1 MNKNSG
7 EVEKQLKNLFQ
18 DALTVIDRAISFMT
32 QMDLDEL
39 ADCYE
44 KKLDEVIL
52 DIEKKKKLQYVGGK
66 FIITYA
72 TAEVFSLRM
81 ELYFLNNDNQW
92 EKAEALTSK
101 YMKFL
106 KPRAVKELEEKTKI
120 VYDIEPP
127 EESEKEIEE

>member
-18 DALTVIDRAISFMT
+18 DTLTVIDRAISFMT

-92 EKAEALTSK
+92 EKAEALTLK

-127 EESEKEIEE
+127 KESEKEIEE

>member
-7 EVEKQLKNLFQ
+7 EIEKQIKNLFQ
-18 DALTVIDRAISFMT
+18 DTLTVIDRAISFMT

-52 DIEKKKKLQYVGGK
+52 DIEKKKRLQYVGGK

-101 YMKFL
+101 YMKVL

-127 EESEKEIEE
+127 KESEKEIEE

>member
-7 EVEKQLKNLFQ
+7 EAEEKLKNLFQ
-18 DALTVIDRAISFMT
+18 DTLTIIDRAISFMM

-39 ADCYE
+39 ANCYE

-72 TAEVFSLRM
+72 TAELFSLRT
-81 ELYFLNNDNQW
+81 ELYFLNENDQW

-120 VYDIEPP
+120 IYDIEPP
-127 EESEKEIEE
+127 KKSEMEIKE

>member
-7 EVEKQLKNLFQ
+7 EAEEKLKNLFQ
-18 DALTVIDRAISFMT
+18 DTLTIIDRAISFMT

-39 ADCYE
+39 ANCYE

-72 TAEVFSLRM
+72 TAELFSLRT
-81 ELYFLNNDNQW
+81 ELYCLNENDQW

-120 VYDIEPP
+120 IYDIEPP
-127 EESEKEIEE
+127 KKSEMEIKE

>member
-1 MNKNSG
+1 
-7 EVEKQLKNLFQ
+7 
-18 DALTVIDRAISFMT
+18 MT

-39 ADCYE
+39 ANCYE

-72 TAEVFSLRM
+72 TAELFSLRT
-81 ELYFLNNDNQW
+81 ELYFLNENDQW

-120 VYDIEPP
+120 IYDIEPP
-127 EESEKEIEE
+127 KKSEMEIKE

>member
-7 EVEKQLKNLFQ
+7 EAEEKLKNLFQ
-18 DALTVIDRAISFMT
+18 DTLTIIDRAISFMT

-39 ADCYE
+39 ANCYE

-72 TAEVFSLRM
+72 TAELFSLRT
-81 ELYFLNNDNQW
+81 ELYFLNANDQW

-101 YMKFL
+101 YIKFL

-120 VYDIEPP
+120 IYDIEPP
-127 EESEKEIEE
+127 KKSEMEIKE

>member
-1 MNKNSG
+1 
-7 EVEKQLKNLFQ
+7 
-18 DALTVIDRAISFMT
+18 MT

-92 EKAEALTSK
+92 EKAEALTLK

-127 EESEKEIEE
+127 KESEKEIEE

>member
-7 EVEKQLKNLFQ
+7 EAEEKLKNLFQ
-18 DALTVIDRAISFMT
+18 DTLTIIDRAISFMT

-39 ADCYE
+39 ANCYE

-52 DIEKKKKLQYVGGK
+52 DIEKKKKLRYVGGK

-72 TAEVFSLRM
+72 TAELFSLRT
-81 ELYFLNNDNQW
+81 ELYFLNENDQW

-120 VYDIEPP
+120 IYDIEPP
-127 EESEKEIEE
+127 KKSEMEIKE

>member
-18 DALTVIDRAISFMT
+18 DTLTVIDRAISFMT

-52 DIEKKKKLQYVGGK
+52 DIEKKKRLQYVGGK

-81 ELYFLNNDNQW
+81 E

-127 EESEKEIEE
+127 KESEKEIEE

>member
-18 DALTVIDRAISFMT
+18 DTLTVIDRAISFMT

-52 DIEKKKKLQYVGGK
+52 DIEKKKRLQYVGGK

-106 KPRAVKELEEKTKI
+106 KPCAVKELEEKTKI

-127 EESEKEIEE
+127 KESEKEIEE

>member
-7 EVEKQLKNLFQ
+7 EAEEKLKNLFQ
-18 DALTVIDRAISFMT
+18 DTLTIIDRAISFMT

-39 ADCYE
+39 ANCYE

-72 TAEVFSLRM
+72 TAELFSLRT
-81 ELYFLNNDNQW
+81 ELYFLNENDQW

-120 VYDIEPP
+120 IYDIEPP
-127 EESEKEIEE
+127 KKSEMEIKE